1 MPLPATPRGCLDMQP
16 HEGDLEGV
24 SRINLACP
32 VCACMLFIAMYLMK
46 IKSVITAVSVC
57 HEPHAQ
63 GLLLISYNSFKVP
76 GRFVLISPYFT
87 KVEPEAPGELPGH
100 RC

>member
-1 MPLPATPRGCLDMQP
+1 MPLPATPRGYLDMQP

-32 VCACMLFIAMYLMK
+32 VRACMLFIAMYLMK
-46 IKSVITAVSVC
+46 IKSVITAISVC
-57 HEPHAQ
+57 YEPHAQ
-63 GLLLISYNSFKVP
+63 GLLLISYNSFKA
-76 GRFVLISPYFT
+76 VLISPYFT
-87 KVEPEAPGELPGH
+87 KEEPEAPGELPGH